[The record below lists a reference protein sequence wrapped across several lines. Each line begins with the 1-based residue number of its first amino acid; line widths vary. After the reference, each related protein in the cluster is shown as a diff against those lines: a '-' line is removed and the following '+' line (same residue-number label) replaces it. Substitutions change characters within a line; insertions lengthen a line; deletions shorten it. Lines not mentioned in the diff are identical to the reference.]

1 MKLSTQPYKG
11 ARDFYPADK
20 RIQDYMFAQM
30 RQVVQLFGY
39 EEYDAPMI
47 ESIDLYRSKTSEEI
61 VNDQIYSFVDRGG
74 REVAIRPEMTPTV
87 SRMVAAKRQELAYP
101 LRLFSIPN
109 VWRYERPQKGRL
121 REHWQ
126 LNVDLFGEDGI
137 PAEHE
142 IILIIDNLLK
152 AFGADES
159 MYEIQINS
167 RLHFAKTLDNLGV
180 DQDKQLEVSRWIDKK
195 DKISKTEYIEG
206 LNKILLSEQAVQLAQ
221 YLDGSNNAP
230 EKIVLLKSML
240 AKSGVMNVSYNPRLV
255 RGFDYYTDLVFEVFD
270 KDSENNRS
278 LFGGG
283 RYDQLVGAFGVE
295 PISTVGFGMGDVTL
309 HNFLDSHGLMPNITS
324 NVDAVVVVIGAVYAD
339 AQSILAKLRGEGI
352 CVAVDATDRKI
363 SQKLKH
369 ALKQGVEKVIFVG
382 EQELTQSKIR
392 LKNFQTGEEKILE
405 IEKLVEEL
413 KKHKQ

>member
-1 MKLSTQPYKG
+1 
-11 ARDFYPADK
+11 
-20 RIQDYMFAQM
+20 
-30 RQVVQLFGY
+30 
-39 EEYDAPMI
+39 
-47 ESIDLYRSKTSEEI
+47 
-61 VNDQIYSFVDRGG
+61 
-74 REVAIRPEMTPTV
+74 
-87 SRMVAAKRQELAYP
+87 
-101 LRLFSIPN
+101 
-109 VWRYERPQKGRL
+109 
-121 REHWQ
+121 
-126 LNVDLFGEDGI
+126 
-137 PAEHE
+137 
-142 IILIIDNLLK
+142 
-152 AFGADES
+152 
-159 MYEIQINS
+159 
-167 RLHFAKTLDNLGV
+167 
-180 DQDKQLEVSRWIDKK
+180 
-195 DKISKTEYIEG
+195 
-206 LNKILLSEQAVQLAQ
+206 
-221 YLDGSNNAP
+221 
-230 EKIVLLKSML
+230 
-240 AKSGVMNVSYNPRLV
+240 
-255 RGFDYYTDLVFEVFD
+255 
-270 KDSENNRS
+270 